1 MNHLILYIKKLIINI
16 LIILIRIYQNTISMI
31 FPASCKFAPS
41 CSEYMILSIGKY
53 GLIKGFYIGIKRIL
67 KCHPYSKSNR
77 WDPA

>member
-1 MNHLILYIKKLIINI
+1 MNHLIVYIKKLTINI

-31 FPASCKFAPS
+31 LPTSCKFAPS
-41 CSEYMILSIGKY
+41 CSEYMILSIEKY

-67 KCHPYSKSNR
+67 KCHPYSKSNG